1 MDIGSFLAYRRK
13 QLGLSFSDVGSAIGY
28 TPQAIYRYEKGIVKI
43 DLSLVDSFCKVL
55 NLSAEAFFGMDTEKI
70 TPYQNEKFSQDAFC
84 SLLQSELS
92 KEPGIVSKIAA
103 H

>member
-55 NLSAEAFFGMDTEKI
+55 NLSAEAFFGMDTPIKTRNSPK
-70 TPYQNEKFSQDAFC
+70 TPFVPC
-84 SLLQSELS
+84 S
-92 KEPGIVSKIAA
+92 KAN
-103 H
+103 